1 MVCWCL
7 GVEYCDEML
16 DKQWLLIYPQR
27 TPVLTPHLEGYR
39 LITPF
44 LPTFSI
50 STLTM
55 LSLSCVLTASS
66 SSLRSRRSPLSL
78 KTTVPAPACLP
89 RYLIQAVRVTEVR
102 TWQLL
107 GQHHWRPGGVE
118 VVKDGGLDDWGL
130 RDPDEEEE
138 CEEETNCVH
147 IWGIV

>member
-7 GVEYCDEML
+7 GVEYCNKML
-16 DKQWLLIYPQR
+16 DKKRLLPIHPQR

-39 LITPF
+39 LITPS

-78 KTTVPAPACLP
+78 KTTVPAPVCLP
-89 RYLIQAVRVTEVR
+89 WYLIQAVRVTEIR
-102 TWQLL
+102 S
-107 GQHHWRPGGVE
+107 
-118 VVKDGGLDDWGL
+118 
-130 RDPDEEEE
+130 
-138 CEEETNCVH
+138 
-147 IWGIV
+147 